1 MGIDSNNS
9 VKLYECCS
17 SLHRIT
23 DEDLGALGGMLHSDM
38 FYNMATTVCGDD
50 QWLLK
55 ANCLASAQEF
65 KDWTDQRRLRDRDH
79 ISGLLT
85 TLVHEIYTHSE
96 VEFIHPLFK
105 DWLGRFMDVPADH
118 VRHVVAWVTVHTG
131 GTESAHFGHAI
142 NALKAFSDA
151 TGRKIDESSA
161 RELFC
166 DYLRRKAGV
175 MRECSDLLV

>member
-1 MGIDSNNS
+1 
-9 VKLYECCS
+9 
-17 SLHRIT
+17 
-23 DEDLGALGGMLHSDM
+23 M

-50 QWLLK
+50 EWLLK

-65 KDWTDQRRLRDRDH
+65 KDWTDQRRLRDRDLT
-79 ISGLLT
+79 SGLLT

-105 DWLGRFMDVPADH
+105 DWLGRIMGVPVDR

-142 NALKAFSDA
+142 NAIKAFCDA

-166 DYLRRKAGV
+166 DYLRRKADV
-175 MRECSDLLV
+175 MRECSALLV